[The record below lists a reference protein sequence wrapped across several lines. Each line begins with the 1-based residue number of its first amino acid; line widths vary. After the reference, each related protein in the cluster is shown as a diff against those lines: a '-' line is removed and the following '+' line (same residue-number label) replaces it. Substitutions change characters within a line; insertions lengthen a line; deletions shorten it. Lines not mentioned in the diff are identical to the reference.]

1 MRKLLFA
8 LSALAAGCTLA
19 SSAPAVAAA
28 RNYDC
33 SKPGNANKAA
43 CKNAA
48 AKPAKAAP
56 APKAKETKAKETKA
70 KETKAKETKATASK
84 TSKTKAAEAPK
95 PATTAKPAGKPAVK
109 PAATSERHYDCSKA
123 GNANKAV
130 CKGAGASVPT
140 VAAKPAP
147 AGKPAPRATATQK
160 AAPAPKAAPAATSSE
175 NNIAAGAIAQCKDGT
190 YSHAKNHRGACSRH
204 GGVAKWLA

>member
-8 LSALAAGCTLA
+8 LSVLAAGCTLA
-19 SSAPAVAAA
+19 SSAPAAAAAA

-43 CKNAA
+43 CKTAA

-56 APKAKETKAKETKA
+56 APKAKEA
-70 KETKAKETKATASK
+70 
-84 TSKTKAAEAPK
+84 KAAAPK
-95 PATTAKPAGKPAVK
+95 AAKTAQAGKAAPAAKPAAKPAVK
-109 PAATSERHYDCSKA
+109 QAANDRHYDCSKA

-130 CKGAGASVPT
+130 CKGAAT
-140 VAAKPAP
+140 AAAKPAP
-147 AGKPAPRATATQK
+147 AAKPVPKPAA
-160 AAPAPKAAPAATSSE
+160 APKAAPASKAAPATASGV
-175 NNIAAGAIAQCKDGT
+175 NNIAAGATAQCKDGT

-204 GGVAKWLA
+204 GGVGKWLA

>member
-8 LSALAAGCTLA
+8 LSVLAAGCTFA
-19 SSAPAVAAA
+19 SSAPVAAAAA

-43 CKNAA
+43 CKNSAKPAKTAPAPKGKETKAAAQKTTKTAQATKAAPA
-48 AKPAKAAP
+48 AKPA
-56 APKAKETKAKETKA
+56 T
-70 KETKAKETKATASK
+70 
-84 TSKTKAAEAPK
+84 
-95 PATTAKPAGKPAVK
+95 KPAVK
-109 PAATSERHYDCSKA
+109 QASNDRHYDCTKA

-130 CKGAGASVPT
+130 CKGASTTPA
-140 VAAKPAP
+140 AAKPAP
-147 AGKPAPRATATQK
+147 AGKPAPKPAAMPKATPPQK
-160 AAPAPKAAPAATSSE
+160 AAPAANSAE

-204 GGVAKWLA
+204 GGVAKWLG